1 MGIVQML
8 FGKKGPPKQ
17 IFPITVQLNA
27 KIMPP
32 DRGRL
37 LHDPLTAA
45 VIATYPLR
53 QKSRVVQIA

>member
-1 MGIVQML
+1 ML
-8 FGKKGPPKQ
+8 VGKKGPPKQ

-27 KIMPP
+27 KIMPL

-37 LHDPLTAA
+37 FHDPLTAA
-45 VIATYPLR
+45 VIATYPLC